1 MDYGLCK
8 NGEYSTAVHNI
19 QYFSMQNLKLIKFLL
34 PVTPV
39 SVYSNYGRQ

>member
-19 QYFSMQNLKLIKFLL
+19 QYFSMQNLKLLKFLL
-34 PVTPV
+34 LVTPV
-39 SVYSNYGRQ
+39 SVYSNYGRH